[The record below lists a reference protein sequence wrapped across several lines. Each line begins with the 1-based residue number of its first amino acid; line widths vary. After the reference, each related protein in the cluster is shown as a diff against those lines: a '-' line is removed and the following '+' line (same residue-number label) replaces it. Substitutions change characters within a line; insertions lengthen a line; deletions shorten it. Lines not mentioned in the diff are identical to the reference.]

1 MSLLQGNFNLGVNNT
16 GDFNQG
22 AATFQSLSPTV
33 ECMSQVLTMHLWR
46 HSGMWN
52 NGTGNAG
59 TYNLGLNNTGNF
71 NRGISNNGDGNQGE
85 LITLSYIY
93 IYIFCMTGALLTS
106 KCRCAGTYNAGQLNS
121 GNHNSGVGN
130 TGNKNNGESLIKSS
144 MRRRKHAALQ
154 LLLYYPFAFGAPSTR
169 PHGAQ
174 LFRSHQKLKMSSG
187 WSCHEYS

>member
-33 ECMSQVLTMHLWR
+33 ECMSQVLTMHMWR

-93 IYIFCMTGALLTS
+93 IYIHILHDWCIADIKVPL
-106 KCRCAGTYNAGQLNS
+106 CRTIQ
-121 GNHNSGVGN
+121 
-130 TGNKNNGESLIKSS
+130 
-144 MRRRKHAALQ
+144 RWAAELRQ
-154 LLLYYPFAFGAPSTR
+154 SQFWCR
-169 PHGAQ
+169 QHWQ
-174 LFRSHQKLKMSSG
+174 QEQ
-187 WSCHEYS
+187 W